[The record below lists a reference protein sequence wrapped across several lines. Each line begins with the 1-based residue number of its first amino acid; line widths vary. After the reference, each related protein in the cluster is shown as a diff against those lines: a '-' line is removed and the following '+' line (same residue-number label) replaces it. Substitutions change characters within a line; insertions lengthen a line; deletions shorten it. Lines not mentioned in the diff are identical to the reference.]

1 MSRDTCKTFQ
11 SGDRVTVRRVIKS
24 SRHRGKALTPG
35 MVGVVDSMDQEVRV
49 RFPSQPST
57 IWYLYDGD
65 LVAVSSDE
73 PSGEAVHSA

>member
-1 MSRDTCKTFQ
+1 MTNRALCKTFQ
-11 SGDRVTVRRVIKS
+11 PGDRVTVRRTIKS

-49 RFPSQPST
+49 RFAEQPST

-65 LVAVSSDE
+65 LVLAE
-73 PSGEAVHSA
+73 QSGEAVNAP